1 MLLLSGLDSEHK
13 ANMAKLRTKSG
24 KKPKIICLIYSFT
37 KLNLEMED
45 QGNGAVNILRA
56 DSSVIDRSHD
66 GHYTCSSAR
75 I

>member
-1 MLLLSGLDSEHK
+1 
-13 ANMAKLRTKSG
+13 MAKLRTKSG
-24 KKPKIICLIYSFT
+24 KKPKINCHIYSFT

-45 QGNGAVNILRA
+45 QGNDGAVNILRA